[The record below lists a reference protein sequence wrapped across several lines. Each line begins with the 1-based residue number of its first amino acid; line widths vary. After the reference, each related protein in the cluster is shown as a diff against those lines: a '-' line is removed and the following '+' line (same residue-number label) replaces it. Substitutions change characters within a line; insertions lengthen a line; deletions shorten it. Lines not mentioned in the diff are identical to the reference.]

1 MQIQHDNK
9 LKIIIF
15 VVSIKNSNSMSNE
28 QIKKDLLSQ
37 RGIIKLKIKQ
47 LTFIEEQTGIKKTKE
62 INALL
67 DCK

>member
-1 MQIQHDNK
+1 
-9 LKIIIF
+9 
-15 VVSIKNSNSMSNE
+15 MSNE

-67 DCK
+67 DRMNLIDKILKELENK

>member
-1 MQIQHDNK
+1 
-9 LKIIIF
+9 
-15 VVSIKNSNSMSNE
+15 MSNE

-62 INALL
+62 INDLL
-67 DCK
+67 DRMNLIDKILKELENK